1 MTKTFSKLIAV
12 VLSVCMLFAVAVTAS
27 AEEAATFAVSGSLSG
42 ATGDWDDDYAEVITI
57 KINGNIKGFAEDAAV
72 TVGTGSEVSNLYT
85 FGVDDLGWSL
95 TPNGGDVSV
104 SITFDNYVSHAETY
118 NFYFAEGT
126 FVDVDGN
133 LSEELTVTV
142 TGNDIIEALEIEHI
156 SVRPIEKLIDW
167 MYTWGA
173 EGIWLDIIDFV
184 VSILE
189 WFLYI

>member
-1 MTKTFSKLIAV
+1 MTKTLSKILAV
-12 VLSVCMLFAVAVTAS
+12 VLSVCMLFAVTVTAG
-27 AEEAATFAVSGSLSG
+27 AEDVATFAISGSLSSV
-42 ATGDWDDDYAEVITI
+42 TGDWDDDYADLITI
-57 KINGNIKGFAEDAAV
+57 KIDGNIKGFSDEAAI
-72 TVGTGSEVSNLYT
+72 TVGTGSESSNLDT
-85 FGVDDLGWSL
+85 FNVNELGWAF
-95 TPNGGDVSV
+95 TPNGGEASV
-104 SITFDNYVSHAETY
+104 TIPFVNYVNHAETY

-142 TGNDIIEALEIEHI
+142 TGNDIIEALEVEHI

-173 EGIWLDIIDFV
+173 EGFWLDIIDFV
-184 VSILE
+184 VSILN

>member
-1 MTKTFSKLIAV
+1 MTKTLSKILAV
-12 VLSVCMLFAVAVTAS
+12 VLSVCMLFAVTVTAG
-27 AEEAATFAVSGSLSG
+27 AEDVATFAISGSLSSV
-42 ATGDWDDDYAEVITI
+42 TGDWDDDYADLITI
-57 KINGNIKGFAEDAAV
+57 KIDGNIKGFSDEAV
-72 TVGTGSEVSNLYT
+72 ITVGTGSESSNLYT
-85 FGVDDLGWSL
+85 FSVNELGWAF
-95 TPNGGDVSV
+95 TPNGGDASV
-104 SITFDNYVSHAETY
+104 TISFDNYVSHAETY

-142 TGNDIIEALEIEHI
+142 TGNDIIEALEVEHI

-184 VSILE
+184 VSILN

>member
-1 MTKTFSKLIAV
+1 MTKTFSKLMAV
-12 VLSVCMLFAVAVTAS
+12 VLSICMLFTVAVTAS
-27 AEEAATFAVSGSLSG
+27 AEEAATFAVSGSLCG
-42 ATGDWDDDYAEVITI
+42 VTGDWDDDYAETITI
-57 KINGNIKGFAEDAAV
+57 KIEGNVSGFADDAV
-72 TVGTGSEVSNLYT
+72 ITLGTGSEVSNLYT
-85 FGVDDLGWSL
+85 FGINELGWAF
-95 TPNGGDVSV
+95 TPDGGDATV
-104 SITFDNYVSHAETY
+104 SIPFNNYVSHAETY

-142 TGNDIIEALEIEHI
+142 TGNDIIEDLEVEHI
-156 SVRPIEKLIDW
+156 AVRPIEKLIDW

-173 EGIWLDIIDFV
+173 EGIWLDIINFV

>member
-1 MTKTFSKLIAV
+1 MTKTFSKLLAV

-27 AEEAATFAVSGSLSG
+27 AEEAATFAVNGSLTSV
-42 ATGDWDDDYAEVITI
+42 TGNWDDDYAETITI
-57 KINGNIKGFAEDAAV
+57 KIDGNIKGFAEDATV
-72 TVGTGSEVSNLYT
+72 TVGTGSDVSNLFT
-85 FGVDDLGWSL
+85 FSFDDIGYSL
-95 TPNGGDVSV
+95 TPSGGDASVSV
-104 SITFDNYVSHAETY
+104 PFNNYVSHAETY

-142 TGNDIIEALEIEHI
+142 TGNDIIEELDVEHI

-173 EGIWLDIIDFV
+173 EGFWLDVIDFI